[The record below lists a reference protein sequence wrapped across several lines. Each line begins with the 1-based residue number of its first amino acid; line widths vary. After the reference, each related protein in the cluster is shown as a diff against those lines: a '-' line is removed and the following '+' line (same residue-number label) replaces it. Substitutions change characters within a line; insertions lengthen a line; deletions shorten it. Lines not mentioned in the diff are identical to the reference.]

1 MAENQEARMSTPDI
15 VVEYQGATTHIRL
28 NRPGKRNAITA
39 AMYAAMA
46 DALVAA
52 EADGTTMVLLS
63 GAGVGFCAGNDLADF
78 VAERPEGEASPVFRF
93 LRAIAGS
100 TRILVAAVQGR
111 AIGVGTTM
119 LLHCDF
125 VVAEESAELRMPF
138 TDLALVPEAGSS
150 LLVPRLIGHQRA
162 CGLLMLGDP
171 VGAEEAHRLGLVNCV
186 VADGEALTEARKL
199 VARLLEKPRSALLGT
214 KALMKSGTRDL
225 AGRMDEEG
233 AAFRAQL
240 QTPELAAIVAGFF
253 AARQKVA

>member
-1 MAENQEARMSTPDI
+1 
-15 VVEYQGATTHIRL
+15 V
-28 NRPGKRNAITA
+28 
-39 AMYAAMA
+39 
-46 DALVAA
+46 
-52 EADGTTMVLLS
+52 
-63 GAGVGFCAGNDLADF
+63 
-78 VAERPEGEASPVFRF
+78 GEASPVFRF

-125 VVAEESAELRMPF
+125 VVAEEAAELRMPF

-162 CGLLMLGDP
+162 CDLLMLGDP
-171 VGAEEAHRLGLVNCV
+171 IGAAEAHRLGLINRV
-186 VADGEALTEARKL
+186 VPNGEALPEAQKL

-214 KALMKSGTRDL
+214 KTLMKSATTDL

-240 QTPELAAIVAGFF
+240 QTPELAGIVAGFF